1 MISSFA
7 VSSDRASLQS
17 EPQNQNFANKQA
29 WDQLYASTADLV
41 WGAEPVGFLVD
52 FLRPEIAHGRSFRR
66 GLDAATG
73 EGRNLPFLSSLVDE
87 LSACDSSEAAL
98 MKMPADI
105 KRRVRLEHCD
115 LARTPIADGSFDFIL
130 LCDTVETLPDADPV
144 FREMRRILAPG
155 GALVCNIPGPEGD
168 VAGIEMTEL
177 GEEKYLYQGRYFFK
191 FFNDDE
197 VSRLLSVTGWQATRR
212 ETMTWMEA
220 PHPGFRTAAHQHRSR
235 VYLLTAV
242 PEQSTPAS
250 GAQVAL

>member
-1 MISSFA
+1 MISSSA
-7 VSSDRASLQS
+7 VSSDRPHLQS
-17 EPQNQNFANKQA
+17 ESQNQNFANKQA

-73 EGRNLPFLSSLVDE
+73 EGRNLSFLSSLVDE
-87 LSACDSSEAAL
+87 LSACDSSGAAL
-98 MKMPADI
+98 TKMPSDI

-115 LARTPIADGSFDFIL
+115 LSQTPFVDGSFDFIL

-197 VSRLLSVTGWQATRR
+197 VSRLLSVTGWEATRR

-220 PHPGFRTAAHQHRSR
+220 PHPGFRTAPHQHCSR
-235 VYLLTAV
+235 VYLLTAL
-242 PEQSTPAS
+242 PEQPAS
-250 GAQVAL
+250 TSGTQVAF